1 MRRAPGTMLALAL
14 ASSACAS
21 SPAVVAPS
29 SPSPPPALDLAS
41 VSSAAPSAGAGPL
54 LSPTPAW
61 SPITQSP
68 WVAEGDRDPREAS
81 LSSACGTDDGALTR
95 VAHELVELRARGLGA
110 PDSEAIVAKLRAA
123 GEPYVRPRVIVATG
137 QAPIDE
143 ARLRSELGRRTRA
156 GTPVRCGVAIARTPH
171 GGEVIVTLRVD
182 ALADLAPLPTRARTG
197 EWLSFEARLHVGAR
211 SAKLVVLGPH
221 GTPRS
226 VPTSLDAAT
235 GLARAR
241 FALDTPGPFTVQ
253 LVADVAEGPRPLL
266 EAKIFADV
274 VPTPPGEEPPAPG
287 EDAARAS
294 TDPAGDAPAL
304 ARMVAALR
312 AFEGSPALAHDDK
325 LDALAK
331 AHAERMRDGHSV
343 AHDLGDGDFR
353 DRFEAEGTLD
363 AHAVGENVAHAP
375 TLALAHRALHA
386 SPSHRMNLLRVDYTH
401 MGVGVARAPDGSV
414 YVCETFAATSR
425 ANPNRASR

>member
-1 MRRAPGTMLALAL
+1 MPRALGTMILALAVG
-14 ASSACAS
+14 ACTS
-21 SPAVVAPS
+21 SPAVLTPS
-29 SPSPPPALDLAS
+29 SPSPPPPPALLALAEAE
-41 VSSAAPSAGAGPL
+41 VPVLATGSSASA
-54 LSPTPAW
+54 PAW

-68 WVAEGDRDPREAS
+68 WAAEANRDPREAS
-81 LSSACGTDDGALTR
+81 LTSACGTDDGALTR

-110 PDSEAIVAKLRAA
+110 PDSAAIVARLRAA

-137 QAPIDE
+137 QAPIDD
-143 ARLRSELGRRTRA
+143 AKLRSALDRSSRA
-156 GTPVRCGVAIARTPH
+156 GTPVRCGVGIARTPH
-171 GGEVIVTLRVD
+171 GGEVIVALRVD
-182 ALADLAPLPTRARTG
+182 ALADLSPLPTRARTG
-197 EWLSFEARLHVGAR
+197 EWLSFEARLHVAAR
-211 SAKLVVLGPH
+211 SAKLIVLGPH
-221 GTPRS
+221 GAPRS
-226 VPTSLDAAT
+226 VPTSLDATT
-235 GLARAR
+235 GIARGR

-266 EAKIFADV
+266 EAKVFADV

-287 EDAARAS
+287 EDAAPAIA
-294 TDPAGDAPAL
+294 DPGGDGAAL

-312 AFEGSPALAHDDK
+312 MFEGSPTLAHDDK

-363 AHAVGENVAHAP
+363 AHAIGENVAHAP

-386 SPSHRMNLLRVDYTH
+386 SPSHRINLLRVDYTH
-401 MGVGVARAPDGSV
+401 MGVGVARAADGSV

>member
-1 MRRAPGTMLALAL
+1 MLAFATVLATGGC
-14 ASSACAS
+14 SSS
-21 SPAVVAPS
+21 SVVAPNALAM
-29 SPSPPPALDLAS
+29 PSPPLVLAS
-41 VSSAAPSAGAGPL
+41 ATAPAPVSPPS
-54 LSPTPAW
+54 PAW

-68 WVAEGDRDPREAS
+68 WVAETERDPREAS
-81 LSSACGTDDGALTR
+81 LASACGTDDGALAR
-95 VAHELVELRARGLGA
+95 VARELVEQRARGLGA
-110 PDSEAIVAKLRAA
+110 PDSEVVVAKLRAA

-137 QAPIDE
+137 HAPIDDTK
-143 ARLRSELGRRTRA
+143 LRSELSRRTRGGA
-156 GTPVRCGVAIARTPH
+156 PVRCGVGIAKTPH
-171 GGEVIVTLRVD
+171 GGEVIVALRVD

-197 EWLSFEARLHVGAR
+197 EWLSFEAHLHVGAR

-221 GTPRS
+221 GAPRS
-226 VPTSLDAAT
+226 VPTSLDAAS

-241 FALDTPGPFTVQ
+241 FALDQPGAFTVQ
-253 LVADVAEGPRPLL
+253 LIADLAEGPRPLL
-266 EAKIFADV
+266 EAKVFADV
-274 VPTPPGEEPPAPG
+274 VPTTPGEEPPAPG
-287 EDAARAS
+287 EDAVVS
-294 TDPAGDAPAL
+294 GSDPGADAPQL

-312 AFEGSPALAHDDK
+312 TFEGSPPLAHDDK

-331 AHAERMRDGHSV
+331 AHAERMRDGRSV

-386 SPSHRMNLLRVDYTH
+386 SPSHRINLLRVDYTH
-401 MGVGVARAPDGSV
+401 LGVGVARAADGSV

-425 ANPNRASR
+425 ARAVR

>member
-1 MRRAPGTMLALAL
+1 MRRALGTMLALAL
-14 ASSACAS
+14 SGGCSS
-21 SPAVVAPS
+21 SPPVVATAPA
-29 SPSPPPALDLAS
+29 SPSPPPPALDLAS
-41 VSSAAPSAGAGPL
+41 ASTPTAVSALPPA
-54 LSPTPAW
+54 PAW

-68 WVAEGDRDPREAS
+68 WAAEADRDPREAS
-81 LSSACGTDDGALTR
+81 LTSACGTDDGALTR

-110 PDSEAIVAKLRAA
+110 PDSEAIVARLRAA
-123 GEPYVRPRVIVATG
+123 GEPYVRPRLIVATG
-137 QAPIDE
+137 QAPIDD
-143 ARLRSELGRRTRA
+143 AKLRSELGRRSRA
-156 GTPVRCGVAIARTPH
+156 GTPVRCGVGIARTPH
-171 GGEVIVTLRVD
+171 GGEVIVALRVD

-221 GTPRS
+221 GAPRS
-226 VPTSLDAAT
+226 VPTSLDATT
-235 GLARAR
+235 GIARAR

-253 LVADVAEGPRPLL
+253 LIADVAEGPRPLL
-266 EAKIFADV
+266 EAKVFADV

-287 EDAARAS
+287 EDAAPGSA
-294 TDPAGDAPAL
+294 DPAGDGLAL

-312 AFEGSPALAHDDK
+312 VFEGSPALAHDDK

-363 AHAVGENVAHAP
+363 AHAIGENVAHAP

-386 SPSHRMNLLRVDYTH
+386 SPSHRINLLRVDYTH
-401 MGVGVARAPDGSV
+401 MGVGVARAEDGSV